1 MIQSIIKGG
10 AFDMS
15 FVVWCTFICLM
26 CKSSWNQS
34 IWWHSKSK
42 AAQAT
47 TLVKGCNFSALPLPS
62 ANCAS
67 PMPSL
72 PPLPPCR
79 IGRNRFF
86 RYSNTY
92 SHISYRFQALPSANC
107 ASPSPSANC
116 APQRYG
122 NENSTKMVIVRNHIF
137 SSPSLLTNGTKI
149 IWVRSVQT
157 ALGAI
162 HPAWLINV
170 TFSHFHL

>member
-15 FVVWCTFICLM
+15 FGVWCTFKCLM

-67 PMPSL
+67 P
-72 PPLPPCR
+72 PP
-79 IGRNRFF
+79 
-86 RYSNTY
+86 
-92 SHISYRFQALPSANC
+92 
-107 ASPSPSANC
+107 SPSPSHHPCLPCLLSPLVAVVEIHFSDILTHIHTYLIDSKPWHRC
-116 APQRYG
+116 LLLIVHLKDTGMRIPQRWLLW
-122 NENSTKMVIVRNHIF
+122 ETIF
-137 SSPSLLTNGTKI
+137 SPPLHCPQMAPKSFGSDQCQLHLGPSIQLD
-149 IWVRSVQT
+149 W
-157 ALGAI
+157 
-162 HPAWLINV
+162 
-170 TFSHFHL
+170 